1 MASTPG
7 RNRIWIAL
15 SGLYLLLL
23 VGVALFYLL
32 DPELSAED
40 KLLTT
45 VGVAAV
51 PAVAFVAAAA
61 PLLRKSRNRLAL
73 RGGAA
78 FAWIAAFFQ
87 LMLTFGIALPLS
99 LVLLGVAVG
108 DLRRARRLS
117 RIAQIGT

>member
-1 MASTPG
+1 
-7 RNRIWIAL
+7 
-15 SGLYLLLL
+15 

-40 KLLTT
+40 KVVTT

-61 PLLRKSRNRLAL
+61 PLLRESRNRLTL

-87 LMLTFGIALPLS
+87 LMLTS
-99 LVLLGVAVG
+99 GVASSPEPRATGRRRRRFEARTDRLKRVAETL
-108 DLRRARRLS
+108 DLPK
-117 RIAQIGT
+117 